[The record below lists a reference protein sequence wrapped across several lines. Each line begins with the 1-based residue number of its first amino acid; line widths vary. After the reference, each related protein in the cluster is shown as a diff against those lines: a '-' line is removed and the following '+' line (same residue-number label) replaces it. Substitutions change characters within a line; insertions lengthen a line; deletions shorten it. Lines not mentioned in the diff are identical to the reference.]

1 MNARIAITALS
12 TISALGATAD
22 EIWRNYQSQQT
33 HIQKK
38 LVNKEMQFMACIRDE
53 LQAQLQIIRTE
64 NTQYPQLDASVIY
77 AMWVARQALEQ
88 SQWGSNR
95 QFGVFLGSSRGATQ
109 QFENHH
115 STFLDGGTVSPHS
128 SPTTTLGNLA
138 STVAR
143 DLKANGPSI
152 SLSVTCS
159 TSLHAIMN
167 AVAWLRSGMES
178 RFLAG
183 GSEAALTS
191 FTLHQMQALKIYARG
206 DAIYPCRALDLTKTF
221 NSMVLGEAAGI
232 ACLDISSEANAI
244 AYIDEVGYATDDA
257 FTSTGLSEAA
267 ICFQKSMRMAIKNT
281 DPSEIDVVVMH
292 APGTIKGDL
301 YEWQAI
307 ERVFSHHMPMC
318 TSNKWKIGHTL
329 GASGILSLQMAVL
342 MLQHQYF
349 IPVPYI
355 PLSTRRKQIR
365 KILVNAVGFGG
376 NAVSILLSR

>member
-12 TISALGATAD
+12 SISALGSDPD
-22 EIWRNYQSQQT
+22 EIWRHYQSPQT

-38 LVNKEMQFMACIRDE
+38 RISDETHFIACIPED
-53 LQAQLQIIRTE
+53 LQTEIQAIRLE
-64 NTQYPQLDASVIY
+64 KPQHLALDSSVIY
-77 AMWVARQALEQ
+77 AMWVARNVLAL
-88 SQWGSNR
+88 SNWGNER

-109 QFENHH
+109 QFEKHH
-115 STFLDGGTVSPHS
+115 KTFLDGDAISPHT
-128 SPTTTLGNLA
+128 SPTTTLGNLS
-138 STVAR
+138 STIAR
-143 DLKANGPSI
+143 DLKATGPSI

-159 TSLHAIMN
+159 TSLHAILN

-191 FTLHQMQALKIYARG
+191 FTIHQLRALKIYAQE
-206 DAIYPCRALDLTKTF
+206 DALYPCRSLDLTKKF

-232 ACLDISSEANAI
+232 ACLDSSPQAQAL
-244 AYIDEVGYATDDA
+244 AYIEEIGYASDDA
-257 FTSTGLSEAA
+257 DTSTGLSEAA
-267 ICFQKSMRMAIKNT
+267 ICFQKSMRMATRNI
-281 DPSEIDVVVMH
+281 DPSEVDVVVMH

-307 ERVFSHHMPMC
+307 ERVFAPHMPMC

-329 GASGILSLQMAVL
+329 GASGILSLQMAVM
-342 MLQHQYF
+342 MLQHQQL
-349 IPVPYI
+349 IQVPYL
-355 PLSTRRKQIR
+355 PSSTPRKPIR